1 MKLSHWASKMSVVFF
16 FFSHFAAV
24 AAQSE
29 ELEQSL
35 LTHYPAG
42 SISTIPTAKAALA
55 EVVAV
60 RGEVER
66 RFAES
71 RATCLE
77 KFFTSQCVAEAKELR
92 RAALYNIRKVEVEAN
107 AFLRKER
114 AAERERTISERQS
127 RAVRPLDGPSIP
139 ISGAARENSNTASE
153 PTVNSPSQAE
163 KP

>member
-1 MKLSHWASKMSVVFF
+1 MKLSHWGAKTSIVFF

-29 ELEQSL
+29 MLEQSL

-55 EVVAV
+55 EVDAV

-66 RFAES
+66 RFADG
-71 RATCLE
+71 RAACLE
-77 KFFTSQCVAEAKELR
+77 KFFTSQCIAEAKELR

-139 ISGAARENSNTASE
+139 ISGAARESSHAAPE
-153 PTVNSPSQAE
+153 PADNSPSQAE